1 MGNLAAN
8 CNVCASSKEEENVE
22 IINPIKGIDEPDP
35 TIREELIQAKL
46 KLEKKIEKNGK
57 FLKSQKIT
65 DILNSI
71 NPIATRISIPDNIT
85 NNKKSRTFEEPI
97 IQFHNGDIYKGYW
110 NTNNKRDGFGININ
124 SAGEIY
130 MGLWDNDQI
139 GNYGAF
145 FDNEG
150 NYYKGNLVNGK
161 ANGEGELVLFNKVK
175 YIGNFFVDDIPNG
188 KGKMINLMDGSEYE
202 GDVVQGKKEGKG
214 ILKFKDGT
222 IYEGEFKD
230 DDFNGNGILK
240 YNNGRKYEG
249 NFKEGKMDGNGKFI
263 WEDGKTYIGSYVN
276 DKKHGQ
282 GKLIY
287 NNDKYYEGSWVNNK
301 QHGEGTLYLNGKI
314 LKGQFRFGKIITK
327 NEEN

>member
-124 SAGEIY
+124 SVGEIY

-139 GNYGAF
+139 GSYGAF

>member
-124 SAGEIY
+124 SVGEIY

-139 GNYGAF
+139 GSYGAF

-301 QHGEGTLYLNGKI
+301 QHGEGLYYLNGKV

-327 NEEN
+327 TDD

>member
-124 SAGEIY
+124 SVGEIY

-139 GNYGAF
+139 GSYGAF

-222 IYEGEFKD
+222 VYEGEFKD

>member
-124 SAGEIY
+124 SVGEIY

-139 GNYGAF
+139 GSYGAF

-202 GDVVQGKKEGKG
+202 GDIVQGKKEGKG
-214 ILKFKDGT
+214 ILK
-222 IYEGEFKD
+222 FKD

>member
-1 MGNLAAN
+1 MGILAAN

-124 SAGEIY
+124 SVGEIY

-139 GNYGAF
+139 GSYGAF

-327 NEEN
+327 NEE

>member
-35 TIREELIQAKL
+35 TIRDELIQAKL

-124 SAGEIY
+124 SVGEIY

-139 GNYGAF
+139 GSYGAF

-301 QHGEGTLYLNGKI
+301 QHGEGTLYLNGKF

>member
-124 SAGEIY
+124 SVGEIY

-139 GNYGAF
+139 GSYGAF

-301 QHGEGTLYLNGKI
+301 QHGEGTLYLNGKF

>member
-1 MGNLAAN
+1 
-8 CNVCASSKEEENVE
+8 
-22 IINPIKGIDEPDP
+22 
-35 TIREELIQAKL
+35 
-46 KLEKKIEKNGK
+46 
-57 FLKSQKIT
+57 LKSQKIT

-124 SAGEIY
+124 SVGEIY

-139 GNYGAF
+139 GSYGAF

-222 IYEGEFKD
+222 VYEGEFKD

>member
-1 MGNLAAN
+1 M
-8 CNVCASSKEEENVE
+8 
-22 IINPIKGIDEPDP
+22 
-35 TIREELIQAKL
+35 
-46 KLEKKIEKNGK
+46 
-57 FLKSQKIT
+57 KSQNIK

-71 NPIATRISIPDNIT
+71 NPKAARISMPDNII
-85 NNKKSRTFEEPI
+85 NNKKPKTFEVPI

-110 NTNNKRDGFGININ
+110 NTNNQRDGFGININ
-124 SAGEIY
+124 SIGEIY
-130 MGLWDNDQI
+130 MGLWDSDKI

-150 NYYKGNLVNGK
+150 NYYIGNLVNGK
-161 ANGEGELVLFNKVK
+161 ANGEGELVVFNKVK

-214 ILKFKDGT
+214 ILKFRDGT
-222 IYEGEFKD
+222 IYDGEFKD
-230 DDFNGNGILK
+230 DVFHGNGILK

-249 NFKEGKMDGNGKFI
+249 NFKEGKMDGSGKFI
-263 WEDGKTYIGSYVN
+263 WEDGKTYVGSYVN
-276 DKKHGQ
+276 DKKEGQ

-287 NNDKYYEGSWVNNK
+287 NSDKYYEGSWVNNK
-301 QHGEGTLYLNGKI
+301 QHGEGTLYLNGKV

-327 NEEN
+327 NEE